1 MKFRLRHN
9 KSYIDQASL
18 VRVVEVW
25 PRPNAKKKTGE
36 NPAILTSRLV
46 NNVFIIYSEYMSVS
60 TVFMSGE
67 EGREGGN

>member
-1 MKFRLRHN
+1 M
-9 KSYIDQASL
+9 ASAQ
-18 VRVVEVW
+18 REK
-25 PRPNAKKKTGE
+25 KKKTGE

-67 EGREGGN
+67 EGRGVGELTVVRNKLFYTA

>member
-1 MKFRLRHN
+1 M
-9 KSYIDQASL
+9 ASAQ
-18 VRVVEVW
+18 RE
-25 PRPNAKKKTGE
+25 KKKTGE

-67 EGREGGN
+67 EGLGGGGELTVVRNKLFYTA